1 MIEAYLG
8 TGAAGAAGD
17 APTGAVSDGPDG
29 TGVDAS
35 NDQPVAS
42 APLLELKD
50 IDVYYGG
57 IQAVEGVSHRPSTR
71 ARS

>member
-29 TGVDAS
+29 TGVDA
-35 NDQPVAS
+35 
-42 APLLELKD
+42 
-50 IDVYYGG
+50 
-57 IQAVEGVSHRPSTR
+57 
-71 ARS
+71 